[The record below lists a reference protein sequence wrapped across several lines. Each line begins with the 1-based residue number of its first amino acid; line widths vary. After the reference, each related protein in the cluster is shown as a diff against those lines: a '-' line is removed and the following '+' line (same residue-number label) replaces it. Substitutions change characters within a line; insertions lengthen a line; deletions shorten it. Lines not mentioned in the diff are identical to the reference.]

1 MTISRLFRFAAML
14 LVPALLSN
22 SLAFAAKKPVDP
34 AVMKAKIQARGV
46 GQGVRI
52 TLVDQTD
59 VKGLIVAIREHG
71 FTLKPKKGVET
82 REIDYAQVIGVH
94 NDKLTRGQKVAITV
108 GVVAGAIVITA
119 VVLTI
124 KLDNAF
130 SKPWVILSVPAKK

>member
-1 MTISRLFRFAAML
+1 MTIPRLFRFAAML
-14 LVPALLSN
+14 LVPALLGN

-34 AVMKAKIQARGV
+34 AVMKAKIQVRGV

-52 TLVDQTD
+52 TLVNQTE

-71 FTLKPKKGVET
+71 FTLKPKKEPET

-94 NDKLTRGQKVAITV
+94 SDKLTRGQKVAITV

-124 KLDNAF
+124 KIDNAF